1 MKTLLLSFIAA
12 AVLIGG
18 ALYVTGAFAPKNIP
32 SEPAKNNV
40 AVVEG
45 RQIINISARG
55 GYLPEKSI
63 AKAGIPTIIRFD
75 TRGTFDCS
83 SFVRIPSMD
92 VSVRLPSS
100 GVTDVDLGTREV
112 GTLQGMCAMGM
123 YPFEIIFEK

>member
-1 MKTLLLSFIAA
+1 MKLLLLAFVAA
-12 AVLIGG
+12 TVLIGG
-18 ALYVTGAFAPKNIP
+18 ALYFTEGIQSTPTPTVPT
-32 SEPAKNNV
+32 KNNV
-40 AVVEG
+40 AIVDG
-45 RQIINISARG
+45 KQIITIGARG
-55 GYLPEKSI
+55 GYLPERSI

-100 GVTDVDLGTREV
+100 GVTDVDLGTRAV

-123 YPFEIIFEK
+123 YPFEIVFEE

>member
-1 MKTLLLSFIAA
+1 MKPLLLAFVAA
-12 AVLIGG
+12 TILIGG
-18 ALYVTGAFAPKNIP
+18 ALYFTGGIQPTPTPAV
-32 SEPAKNNV
+32 PAKNNV
-40 AVVEG
+40 AIVDG
-45 RQIINISARG
+45 KQIITIGARG

-100 GVTDVDLGTREV
+100 GVTDVDLGTRTV

-123 YPFEIIFEK
+123 YPFEIVFEE

>member
-1 MKTLLLSFIAA
+1 MKLLLLAFVAA
-12 AVLIGG
+12 TVLIGG
-18 ALYVTGAFAPKNIP
+18 ALYFTGGIQSTPTP
-32 SEPAKNNV
+32 TVPAKNNV
-40 AVVEG
+40 AIVDG
-45 RQIINISARG
+45 KQIITIGARG
-55 GYLPEKSI
+55 GYLPEKSV

-100 GVTDVDLGTREV
+100 GVTDVDLGTRAV

-123 YPFEIIFEK
+123 YPFEIIFEE

>member
-1 MKTLLLSFIAA
+1 MKPLFLAFLAA
-12 AVLIGG
+12 SVLIGG
-18 ALYVTGAFAPKNIP
+18 ALYFTEGNRSIP
-32 SEPAKNNV
+32 TQPVPAKNNV
-40 AVVEG
+40 EIVDG
-45 RQIINISARG
+45 KQIITIGARG

-92 VSVRLPSS
+92 ISVRLPSS

-112 GTLQGMCAMGM
+112 GVLQGMCAMGM
-123 YPFEIIFEK
+123 YPFEVVFEE